1 MSISMECFE
10 SHGHFAT
17 YDAYRPQAGHIPIFQ
32 VMCHF
37 CGFEA
42 AGRGGASGCLPEVQ
56 RRQLGENSP
65 AWQHSFQRQAS
76 GCLIEHS
83 AEDACDILGRGWRR
97 EPPIADP
104 DSLIVRH
111 HAVAAAHQ
119 CGILCNP
126 VNLPIPE

>member
-42 AGRGGASGCLPEVQ
+42 PDAVVPPDVCPKCNAASWERTPRPGSILSNAK
-56 RRQLGENSP
+56 RQ
-65 AWQHSFQRQAS
+65 
-76 GCLIEHS
+76 
-83 AEDACDILGRGWRR
+83 
-97 EPPIADP
+97 
-104 DSLIVRH
+104 
-111 HAVAAAHQ
+111 VA
-119 CGILCNP
+119 
-126 VNLPIPE
+126 